1 MGPGDEHRDDIRDW
15 LAMTNLV
22 CLGMGYSAR
31 VLGARA
37 LHAGWHV
44 HGTSRSADGVARLRA
59 QGFAAS
65 ELSGDAADDAT
76 REAVAEASHILVSPA
91 PEERGDPV
99 LRVLAD
105 DIAVSP
111 AVWIGYLSTVGVYGD
126 HGGGWVDEDSDL
138 RPVSVRSRRRV
149 EAEKAWLEFGARTR
163 KAVAI
168 FRLAGI
174 YGPGRSAVDNLRAG
188 TARRIDKPGQ
198 VFNRIHVEDIATV
211 VQASMLEPRAGA
223 IYNVADL
230 EPSPPQDVVAYAAG
244 LLGMAVPPLIPFEQ
258 AQLSEM
264 ARSFYG
270 ENKRVSSA
278 LAIAELG
285 VTFAYPTYREG
296 MAALAKMPVVGLEAP

>member
-1 MGPGDEHRDDIRDW
+1 
-15 LAMTNLV
+15 MTRLV

-44 HGTSRSADGVARLRA
+44 HGTSRSQEGAARLVAAGFRA
-59 QGFAAS
+59 S
-65 ELSGDAADDAT
+65 VLTGDAADAAT
-76 REAVAEASHILVSPA
+76 RAAVTDASHILVSPA
-91 PEERGDPV
+91 PDDRGDPV

-105 DIAVSP
+105 DIVASP
-111 AVWIGYLSTVGVYGD
+111 ATWIGYLSTVGVYGD
-126 HGGGWVDEDSDL
+126 HGGAWVDEDSEL
-138 RPVSVRSRRRV
+138 RPVSERSRRRA
-149 EAEKAWLEFGARTR
+149 EAEKAWVELGARSG

-174 YGPGRSAVDNLRAG
+174 YGPGRSAIDNLRAG

-230 EPSPPQDVVAYAAG
+230 EPSPPQDVVAYAAT

-258 AQLSEM
+258 AQLSDM

-285 VTFAYPTYREG
+285 VSFAYPTYREG
-296 MAALAKMPVVGLEAP
+296 MAALAQLPPNQRTE

>member
-1 MGPGDEHRDDIRDW
+1 MTGTLLCFGYGYCAAT
-15 LAMTNLV
+15 LARRL
-22 CLGMGYSAR
+22 LAK
-31 VLGARA
+31 
-37 LHAGWHV
+37 GWTV
-44 HGTSRSADGVARLRA
+44 RGTTRSADKLAAMRA
-59 QGFAAS
+59 GGIEPFLFDREHPLPHGALDGAS
-65 ELSGDAADDAT
+65 HALTSIAPDDA
-76 REAVAEASHILVSPA
+76 
-91 PEERGDPV
+91 GDPV
-99 LRVLAD
+99 LDLHAAD
-105 DIAVSP
+105 LTSVA
-111 AVWIGYLSTVGVYGD
+111 WCGYLGTTAVYGN
-126 HGGGWVDEDSDL
+126 HGGAWVDEDSEL
-138 RPVSVRSRRRV
+138 RPVSERSRRRA
-149 EAEKAWLEFGARTR
+149 EAEKAWLEFGARTG

-211 VQASMLEPRAGA
+211 VQASMMEPRAGA

-230 EPSPPQDVVAYAAG
+230 EPSPPQDVVAYAAT

-258 AQLSEM
+258 AQLSDM

-285 VTFAYPTYREG
+285 VSFAYPTYREG
-296 MAALAKMPVVGLEAP
+296 MAALAQLSPNQRTE